1 MPKIYVEPENN
12 TTEKGINSVGVSKN
26 KKQVEFNQDVNMKY
40 IPKITG
46 VQTKI
51 IKLARH
57 ANNPNYL
64 SYLCR
69 SVLAKLRSEKVK
81 HKCNGGH

>member
-57 ANNPNYL
+57 AKNPNYL